1 MFYAMFVHF
10 RLEDNSERNALKSS
24 LASVK
29 IRRKKRH
36 RLRKTLLVLDYVV
49 ECCGCFFIFSTFFIA
64 KTVFIQHVLLS
75 VSLFV
80 YGNLIP
86 ISYLLNETRVRNIII
101 GHGWIAGFKSIFY
114 SNTKRKKMNLMT

>member
-1 MFYAMFVHF
+1 MFIHF
-10 RLEDNSERNALKSS
+10 RLENNSERNALKSS

-64 KTVFIQHVLLS
+64 KTVFMKDLDEQRFIKSYVRLG
-75 VSLFV
+75 
-80 YGNLIP
+80 YMYNLKFEYKLPYI
-86 ISYLLNETRVRNIII
+86 
-101 GHGWIAGFKSIFY
+101 H
-114 SNTKRKKMNLMT
+114 